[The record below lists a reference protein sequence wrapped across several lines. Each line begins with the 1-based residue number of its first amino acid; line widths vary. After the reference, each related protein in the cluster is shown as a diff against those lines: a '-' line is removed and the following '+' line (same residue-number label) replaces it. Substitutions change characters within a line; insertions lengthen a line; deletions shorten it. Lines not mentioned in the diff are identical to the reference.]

1 MSCVPSGRYP
11 WKMMPPV
18 SNVSKPSSKKMRMIG
33 AMSSKS
39 NRYGF
44 SALRSER
51 SSCIHS
57 RKTFWCTLRMERAYA
72 RTTSSN
78 SFVPSVT
85 PCICSI
91 ARTLNQ
97 LVVSNRSSSNETG

>member
-1 MSCVPSGRYP
+1 
-11 WKMMPPV
+11 MPPV

-57 RKTFWCTLRMERAYA
+57 RKTFWCTLRMERA
-72 RTTSSN
+72 
-78 SFVPSVT
+78 
-85 PCICSI
+85 
-91 ARTLNQ
+91 
-97 LVVSNRSSSNETG
+97 